1 MPLAAVTAGRRTG
14 SRDRSRTPADIPCGA
29 AARRAAATR
38 ARTPPVPARRADQAL
53 RAGARVDYVRR
64 MSLSPQDLR
73 RVPLLSDLREKELSR
88 LANIL
93 KERRLEARRPI
104 IVEGGGGIAF
114 FMMLDGRATVR
125 VGDEV
130 RAELGPGDFFG
141 EQALLDDG
149 APRSA
154 AVVAET
160 EVRCLG
166 MSAWEFPSFVRDH
179 PPIAWKLLQTLAGRL
194 REGREREG
202 RLRAAGTTT
211 APA

>member
-1 MPLAAVTAGRRTG
+1 
-14 SRDRSRTPADIPCGA
+14 
-29 AARRAAATR
+29 
-38 ARTPPVPARRADQAL
+38 L

-64 MSLSPQDLR
+64 MSLSSQDLR

-93 KERRLEARRPI
+93 KERRIDAGRPI

-125 VGDEV
+125 VGEEV

-154 AVVAET
+154 AIVAET
-160 EVRCLG
+160 DVRCLG

-179 PPIAWKLLQTLAGRL
+179 PPIAWKLLQTLAARL